1 MVFDTKHAISFE
13 DEAGAEILMHV
24 GLDTVNLKGEHFEA
38 LVKEGDKVKAG
49 TPVLKVDLEA
59 VKAAGYD
66 VVTPILITN
75 SLDFG
80 NVISVNQGEV
90 KVGDPIVKAAR

>member
-1 MVFDTKHAISFE
+1 M
-13 DEAGAEILMHV
+13 
-24 GLDTVNLKGEHFEA
+24 NLKGEHFEA
-38 LVKEGDKVKAG
+38 LVKAGDKVKAG

-66 VVTPILITN
+66 VITLIVITN

-80 NVISVNQGEV
+80 NIISVHQGEV
-90 KVGDPIVKAAR
+90 KVGDSIVKATR

>member
-1 MVFDTKHAISFE
+1 
-13 DEAGAEILMHV
+13 MHV